1 MNNLT
6 PRQVEVR
13 AIQILDRL
21 EKGGLREDSLVE
33 LKREISEP
41 YKIAR
46 RIAGHCNA
54 ARCDTVLWIIGADEK
69 DGVVG
74 WSSPDLAE
82 FLPKVWRFFEGHY
95 PSCIDVHFEYNGEQC
110 TVLAFDTS
118 RPPYLVK
125 NENFGGN
132 GVVIEREIPWRE
144 GTRLRTATRADVLRL
159 ILDQTK
165 LPDVEILKTGVSR
178 HSTKQARES
187 QEVLIPIDVWVE
199 FYIVPMDEKPVII
212 PIHRIAGSLSD
223 DAKKFVAVD
232 FGKFSFQSEEGRR
245 RAEIRAFDYERNGG
259 PIFPT
264 LPDQDSVKFTS
275 SEAIIY
281 SPTKVCLRMST
292 TFDRRVWDGSEQF
305 EIQLV
310 FRIGVDRAPLIL
322 SDQSVRKV
330 SERSMGI

>member
-6 PRQVEVR
+6 PRQVELR
-13 AIQILDRL
+13 AIQILERL

-54 ARCDTVLWIIGADEK
+54 AKGDTVIWIIGADEN

-74 WSSPDLAE
+74 WSPPDLAE

-95 PSCIDVHFEYNGEQC
+95 PSFVDVHFEYNGKQC
-110 TVLAFDTS
+110 TVLAFDAS

-125 NENFGGN
+125 NENFGGS
-132 GVVIEREIPWRE
+132 GVVIEREIPWRD
-144 GTRLRTATRADVLRL
+144 GTRLRTANRADVLRL
-159 ILDQTK
+159 ILDQTR

-178 HSTKQARES
+178 YSTKQAGEL
-187 QEVLIPIDVWVE
+187 QDVLIPIDLWVE
-199 FYIVPMDEKPVII
+199 FYLVPLDEKPVII
-212 PIHRIAGSLSD
+212 PIHRIACRLSD
-223 DAKKFVAVD
+223 EAKRFIAVD
-232 FGKFSFQSEEGRR
+232 FGNFYFQSEEGRR
-245 RAEIRAFDYERNGG
+245 RAAHRALEYARNGG
-259 PIFPT
+259 PAFPM
-264 LPDQDSVKFTS
+264 LPDADSLKFTS

-292 TFDRRVWDGSEQF
+292 AFDRHVWDKSEKF
-305 EIQLV
+305 EINLV
-310 FRIGVDRAPLIL
+310 FQIGSDRTPLIL
-322 SDQSVRKV
+322 VDQSVPKV
-330 SERSMGI
+330 VGEK